1 MTDEHEPDWL
11 RIVREECCVECH
23 LEASAVPRDALTTAL
38 GVAAAAWSELLSGTA
53 EPDLHRRLGGGGW
66 TALEY
71 GAHVR
76 DVFRVFDERLSRIL
90 TEDEP
95 ELGWWDHGAAAV
107 DERYDEQD
115 PTRVADELVADARS
129 FAEHL
134 DAVPDDAWDR
144 AGTRQGRERFTV
156 DALARFALH
165 EAVHHLH
172 DAEVASAR

>member
-1 MTDEHEPDWL
+1 MTEPEADWV
-11 RIVREECCVECH
+11 RIVAEERCAQCG
-23 LEASAVPRDALTTAL
+23 LEAATVPRESLAVALATAARGWAELLTT
-38 GVAAAAWSELLSGTA
+38 TA
-53 EPDLHRRLGGGGW
+53 DVDLHRRLGGGGW

-76 DVFRVFDERLSRIL
+76 DVFRVFDERLHRIL

-115 PTRVADELVADARS
+115 PAEVADVLERNARRFADDLR
-129 FAEHL
+129 
-134 DAVPDDAWDR
+134 AVPDDAWLR
-144 AGTRQGRERFTV
+144 AGVRRGSERFTV

-172 DAEVASAR
+172 DAERAAAG